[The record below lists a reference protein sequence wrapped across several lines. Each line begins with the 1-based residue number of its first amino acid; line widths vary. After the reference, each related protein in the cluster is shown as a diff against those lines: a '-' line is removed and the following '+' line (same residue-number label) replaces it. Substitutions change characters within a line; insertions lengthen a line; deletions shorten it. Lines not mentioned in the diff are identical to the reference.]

1 MKMNEKEM
9 YRIFKKMFEKEKMSE
24 ISKHIIFQNSTG
36 DYIMYDRYTIKE
48 HKGTYISSKNTTFTT
63 KTFNN
68 LKSAVIWT
76 TLDHT
81 DKVVAANRVLEL
93 DTLLASTVEHI
104 KLYEK
109 RFKEAKTLEVLAIA
123 DTKLHEEIVRKER
136 IINELED
143 YANITK
149 KWQNKQF
156 ADITAK

>member
-9 YRIFKKMFEKEKMSE
+9 YRIFKKMFDKEEISH
-24 ISKHIIFQNSTG
+24 ISKHIIFQNNAG
-36 DYIMYDRYTIKE
+36 DYIMYDRYTIKS
-48 HKGTYISSKNTTFTT
+48 HKGAFVSSKNTTFTT

-68 LKSAVIWT
+68 LKNAVIWT

-81 DKVVAANRVLEL
+81 DKVVAANRVIEL
-93 DTLLASTVEHI
+93 DTLLASTIEHI

-109 RFKEAKTLEVLAIA
+109 RFKEAKTLEALAIA
-123 DTKLHEEIVRKER
+123 DIKLHEEIVRKER

-143 YANITK
+143 HASTTR